1 VHRLKQQTCID
12 LSRVLIRELAQDCC
26 GYDEALVNN
35 DYEEGMFEQ
44 QERDREDEQKV
55 LDDTDDDVDNHDF

>member
-1 VHRLKQQTCID
+1 MSWPKI
-12 LSRVLIRELAQDCC
+12 CC

-44 QERDREDEQKV
+44 QERDREDEQRV
-55 LDDTDDDVDNHDF
+55 LDDTDDYANNHDF